1 MIQEK
6 EVQKLFKNISDSI
19 GKTSVGEL
27 NKNLN
32 DFISKKGHLNDEEN
46 IVLKEV
52 CDSYKVSSKVLM
64 SKNVRGVIIDAK
76 QTAYCILHNGLN
88 LSMGYISSN
97 IFRNNK
103 LSVWRGI
110 QRYKQAN
117 LKIASEKEFVENVD
131 KLKCII
137 LQKIQNQSV

>member
-1 MIQEK
+1 MQEK

-19 GKTSVGEL
+19 GKTSVVEL

-32 DFISKKGHLNDEEN
+32 DFISKKGRLNDEEN

-52 CDSYKVSSKVLM
+52 CDSYKIGIKVLM

-76 QTAYCILHNGLN
+76 QTAYCIFNIELN
-88 LSMGYISSN
+88 LSMGYIASN

-110 QRYKQAN
+110 QRYKKAN
-117 LKIASEKEFVENVD
+117 LKIASEKEFVEKVD
-131 KLKCII
+131 KLRCSV
-137 LQKIQNQSV
+137 LQKIKNQ